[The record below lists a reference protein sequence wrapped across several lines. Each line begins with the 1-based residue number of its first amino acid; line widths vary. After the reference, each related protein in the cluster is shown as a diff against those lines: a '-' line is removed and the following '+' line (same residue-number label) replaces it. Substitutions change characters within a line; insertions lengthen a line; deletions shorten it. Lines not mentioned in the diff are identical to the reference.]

1 MTTHI
6 SITIAD
12 GVATMYLG
20 GRFDFNTQKEF
31 RTAYTPLL
39 LDAPVGSIRID
50 FSKVDYLDS
59 SALGMLMLM
68 RERAQEAGK
77 SAELC
82 KPNET
87 VRKILVIANFGKLF
101 KMD

>member
-1 MTTHI
+1 MTTQIHI
-6 SITIAD
+6 TTTD
-12 GVATMYLG
+12 GVATLFLG

-39 LDAPVGSIRID
+39 QEASVRSIRID

-59 SALGMLMLM
+59 SALGMLMLV
-68 RERAQEAGK
+68 RERAQAVGK
-77 SAELC
+77 EVELS

-101 KMD
+101 RMD